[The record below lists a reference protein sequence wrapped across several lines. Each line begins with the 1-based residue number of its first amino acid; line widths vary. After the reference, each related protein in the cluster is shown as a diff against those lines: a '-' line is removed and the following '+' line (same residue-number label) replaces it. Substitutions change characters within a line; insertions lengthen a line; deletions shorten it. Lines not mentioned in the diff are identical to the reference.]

1 MRPSGRMRSVAAQKC
16 RPYICSA
23 FRPYIFYYLHLKIK
37 IREDL
42 GTMWVIA
49 ICLSCLRDEA
59 ATRRPGTTQFLD
71 KQTNPHHIQCTD
83 CVQSTYDIIV

>member
-1 MRPSGRMRSVAAQKC
+1 
-16 RPYICSA
+16 
-23 FRPYIFYYLHLKIK
+23 
-37 IREDL
+37 
-42 GTMWVIA
+42 MWVIA

-71 KQTNPHHIQCTD
+71 KQTNHHHIQCTD